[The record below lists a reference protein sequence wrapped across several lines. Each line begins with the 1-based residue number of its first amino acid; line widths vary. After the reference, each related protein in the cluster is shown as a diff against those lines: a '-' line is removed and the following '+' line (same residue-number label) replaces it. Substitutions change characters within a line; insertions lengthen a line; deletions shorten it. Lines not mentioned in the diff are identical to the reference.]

1 LPRVERGIEF
11 RGMRAGERE
20 RVLELLELAFG
31 TREVF
36 ERYFDH
42 DPELGL
48 DDTLLALA
56 DGRPVACVQTFSR
69 PIRVRRH
76 ELRLGGIGSVA
87 THPDWRSRALASRLL
102 DAALMRLRALDR
114 PLALL
119 FTTRFGFYERLGFRQ
134 VSQRMFRLREPTRG
148 GGAHAGIWMRAFEP
162 GDLARVREL
171 YAGYCDG
178 LSGCTVRD
186 AGYWNAQLRFA
197 TSPSGS
203 FVVGGNAER
212 CLAYLRCDE
221 LEGRRV
227 AVEYARE
234 RGAAGVLAEL
244 LLREVPAGRSLFAP
258 IVPDPELGQ
267 ALRACGAVPEP
278 AEDPMPMWCVLGRE
292 ALTAIAGL
300 PSDASERSILDALIG
315 GPSAVFWPSDR
326 F

>member
-1 LPRVERGIEF
+1 
-11 RGMRAGERE
+11 MRAGERE

-42 DPELGL
+42 DPGLGL

-56 DGRPVACVQTFSR
+56 GDQPVACVQTFSR

-102 DAALMRLRALDR
+102 DSALARLRAQGR

-134 VSQRMFRLREPTRG
+134 ASQRMFRLREPARTS
-148 GGAHAGIWMRAFEP
+148 GAEPGGIWVRAFAAD
-162 GDLARVREL
+162 DLPRVREL

-186 AGYWNAQLRFA
+186 AGYWDAQLRFA
-197 TSPSGS
+197 TGPSASFRIGGS
-203 FVVGGNAER
+203 GER
-212 CLAYLRCDE
+212 TLAYLRCDE

-227 AVEYARE
+227 AVEYARD

-244 LLREVPAGRSLFAP
+244 LLREVPTGRSLFAP

-267 ALRACGAVPEP
+267 ALRARGAFPEP
-278 AEDPMPMWCVLGRE
+278 AEDPMPMWCVLARE
-292 ALTAIAGL
+292 TLASLAGL
-300 PSDASERSILDALIG
+300 PADASERSILDSLVG